1 MQAGLVG
8 SADRLEH
15 GIGLGAP
22 LLFGHCLDGLVQD
35 LKLRVLGVD
44 QERCGEGRLALAV
57 DGLGLKELGETQADV
72 VKFYYHGVLQ
82 RLKVCHVIKI
92 GNGC

>member
-1 MQAGLVG
+1 MQAGLVCG
-8 SADRLEH
+8 ADRLEH
-15 GIGLGAP
+15 GVSLGAP
-22 LLFGHCLDGLVQD
+22 LLLGHRLDGLVQD
-35 LKLRVLGVD
+35 LDLGVLGVE

-57 DGLGLKELGETQADV
+57 DGLGLKELGEGQADV
-72 VKFYYHGVLQ
+72 VKFYFHGVLQ